1 MSSTGSPV
9 AAAFQNSSSVSTES
23 TASPSTHF
31 FRQSRPRSLGRSP
44 PHAPTHNAN
53 GPDGGLRQLQSP
65 PRLKCLP
72 KGRPSSRFRPW
83 FFDIDGSGAA
93 GGSMIRH
100 APQAALCPVDPLPVP
115 VIEPAFRALLVPPVG
130 GPPLLPPRFPPAA
143 LAAVSV
149 APVTMTA
156 DPEHHTTAGP
166 PAKPLTQ
173 CLFAGPHPR
182 PCGGTGQP
190 RPVLAISI
198 PSTDDAAPFFR
209 AGAKKPDS
217 AANGRG
223 FPFPPA
229 TTTCQSLGQP
239 HR

>member
-9 AAAFQNSSSVSTES
+9 VAAFQNSSSVSTES

-31 FRQSRPRSLGRSP
+31 FRQSRPLSLGRSP

-72 KGRPSSRFRPW
+72 KGRPSSQFCPW
-83 FFDIDGSGAA
+83 FFDVDGSGAA

-100 APQAALCPVDPLPVP
+100 AQAALCPVDPLPVA
-115 VIEPAFRALLVPPVG
+115 VIEPPLPALLVPPVG
-130 GPPLLPPRFPPAA
+130 VPRLLPPRFPPAA
-143 LAAVSV
+143 LATVPV

-156 DPEHHTTAGP
+156 DPKHHTTAGP
-166 PAKPLTQ
+166 PANPSAQEIVAAPL
-173 CLFAGPHPR
+173 PR

-190 RPVLAISI
+190 RPVMAISI
-198 PSTDDAAPFFR
+198 PSTDDVGLFFR
-209 AGAKKPDS
+209 IGAKNPIV
-217 AANGRG
+217 G
-223 FPFPPA
+223 
-229 TTTCQSLGQP
+229 
-239 HR
+239 